1 MLSLILLR
9 QIAQLFILVFL
20 GWAIVKAGILKSED
34 SRTLSMILLY
44 IITPCVALNAF
55 QLERTADTVR
65 MMELSLLSAVILSG
79 LCVILG
85 GLISKPFH
93 LDVVEAASVMYP
105 NCTNMVLPIVIGT
118 FGEDWVM
125 YVTCYSIVQTVLI
138 WTHARIFISGRHELS
153 VRNLLCNVNILA
165 ILAGML
171 LFAFQIRL
179 PGIVKGAF
187 AQAGNTVGPVAM
199 LIVGMLLAD
208 ITPEVLRGYRQIWK
222 PVLLRLVVLPVIL
235 VTIMKYSGLAALAP
249 HGETLILISLLSAI
263 APSANAVTQ
272 FSQIFGRDAGIPALS
287 TLSPCC
293 CVLSQ
298 FRCWQPIIRC
308 KEPIPI
314 AAFKIRRCRDI

>member
-65 MMELSLLSAVILSG
+65 MMELSLLSAVILS
-79 LCVILG
+79 

-272 FSQIFGRDAGIPALS
+272 FSQIFGRDARYSGLINIVTMLLCIVTIPL
-287 TLSPCC
+287 L
-293 CVLSQ
+293 
-298 FRCWQPIIRC
+298 
-308 KEPIPI
+308 
-314 AAFKIRRCRDI
+314 AAYYQM

>member
-65 MMELSLLSAVILSG
+65 MMELSLLSTVILSG

-138 WTHARIFISGRHELS
+138 WTHARIFISGKKEISLRD
-153 VRNLLCNVNILA
+153 LLCNVNILA
-165 ILAGML
+165 IAIG
-171 LFAFQIRL
+171 LFLFVFQIRL
-179 PGIVKGAF
+179 PAVIRSAF
-187 AQAGNTVGPVAM
+187 AMAGNTMGPVAM
-199 LIVGMLLAD
+199 LIIGMLMAD
-208 ITPEVLRGYRQIWK
+208 MDMQHLRSYRQLWK
-222 PVLLRLVVLPVIL
+222 PVLLRLIVLPVIL
-235 VTIMKYSGLAALAP
+235 VCVAKYSGLAALAP
-249 HGETLILISLLSAI
+249 HGETLIIISLLSVI
-263 APSANAVTQ
+263 APSANIVTQ
-272 FSQIFGRDAGIPALS
+272 FSQMFGRDALYASLINTVTMLLCIITMPLMI
-287 TLSPCC
+287 TLF
-293 CVLSQ
+293 Q
-298 FRCWQPIIRC
+298 M
-308 KEPIPI
+308 
-314 AAFKIRRCRDI
+314 